1 MEPIDREWVVG
12 RPMFVVWAVGR
23 LDHEREPAFHRLYP
37 KRDVRLDLA
46 KADDTND
53 CVRFSV

>member
-1 MEPIDREWVVG
+1 
-12 RPMFVVWAVGR
+12 MFVVWAVGR